1 MPITRHDIKIVVNQ
15 NPDLNGLAQN
25 SIMNTIKQG
34 EMNLNTTNKLNVE
47 TLDKDNTLDS
57 TIIQLENE
65 FYRQKMAN
73 MSCTKN
79 MTEKDWEYLK
89 EQMPKME
96 VLTNKAYDF
105 NRVLANTNLSNKS

>member
-1 MPITRHDIKIVVNQ
+1 
-15 NPDLNGLAQN
+15 
-25 SIMNTIKQG
+25 
-34 EMNLNTTNKLNVE
+34 
-47 TLDKDNTLDS
+47 
-57 TIIQLENE
+57 
-65 FYRQKMAN
+65 MAN

-96 VLTNKAYDF
+96 VLINKAYDF